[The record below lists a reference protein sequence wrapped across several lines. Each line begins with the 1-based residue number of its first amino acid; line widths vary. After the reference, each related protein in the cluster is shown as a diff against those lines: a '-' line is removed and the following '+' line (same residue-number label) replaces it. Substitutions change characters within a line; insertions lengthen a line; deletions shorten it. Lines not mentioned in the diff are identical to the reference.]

1 MVFMPKWPL
10 PLGSKPIDFGLER
23 TLELLERLGNPH
35 KKLPP
40 VVHYAGTN
48 GKGSTVAF
56 SKAILEAA
64 GYKVHVYT
72 SPHLLNF
79 NERIHLAGQDISD
92 EMLAEIAD
100 ECRIIAG
107 DMRVTFFEGTTAMAY
122 LAFSRVKADI
132 VLLETG
138 MGGRLDATNVI
149 DKPACTVITPISLD
163 HMEYL
168 GPTVRIIAGE
178 KAGILKS
185 GVPCISSLQFEE
197 AHDVI
202 EAKAEQLGS
211 PLFAFGYDWV
221 SEKTQNGMVY
231 KSQND
236 EIQLPAPS
244 LIGDHQIIN
253 SGTAIA
259 ALKQLKDFK
268 ISEDAYAK
276 GLKKAK
282 WPARMQQLK
291 SGKLVNILP
300 DDWEIWIDGAH
311 NSAGANIV
319 ACMIDDWKDKPTY
332 LICGFSKGRNASEM
346 LSHFVGKAKFVCG
359 MLVQTEIAA
368 QTSHVIADVAK
379 NLGMPAKDFYS
390 VEEAV
395 DFLIKLS
402 TEPAR
407 IMFCGS
413 LYLASDALKAN
424 KGI

>member
-1 MVFMPKWPL
+1 MPKWPQT
-10 PLGSKPIDFGLER
+10 LGNKPIDFGLER
-23 TLELLERLGNPH
+23 TLELLEKLGNPH
-35 KKLPP
+35 KNLPP

-56 SKAILEAA
+56 SKSILEAS

-79 NERIHLAGQDISD
+79 NERIALAGHDISE
-92 EMLAEIAD
+92 EMLEEIAD

-107 DMRVTFFEGTTAMAY
+107 DMRITFFEGTTAMAY

-149 DKPACTVITPISLD
+149 DNPACTVITPISLD

-178 KAGILKS
+178 KAGILKA
-185 GVPCISSLQFEE
+185 GVPCISSLQFED
-197 AHDVI
+197 AHNVI

-231 KSQND
+231 KSQNG
-236 EIQLPAPS
+236 EIQLPSPS

-253 SGTAIA
+253 AGTAIA

-268 ISEDAYAK
+268 ITEDAYAQ
-276 GLKKAK
+276 GLQNAK
-282 WPARMQQLK
+282 WPARMQQLT
-291 SGKLVNILP
+291 SGKLVNMLQ
-300 DDWEIWIDGAH
+300 DGWEIWIDGAH
-311 NSAGANIV
+311 NSAGAHIV

-359 MLVQTEIAA
+359 MLVQTEIAS
-368 QTSHVIADVAK
+368 QTSHVIADAAK
-379 NLGMPAKDFYS
+379 NLGMPAKDFDS

-395 DFLIKLS
+395 HFLTKIS
-402 TEPAR
+402 QEPAR

-424 KGI
+424 RG